1 MCENLE
7 DLQNG
12 TILNLIKPGTVL
24 VGGMHKIAAL
34 SRL

>member
-7 DLQNG
+7 DLENG

-24 VGGMHKIAAL
+24 MDGMCKIAAL